1 MQSRNKQMQLFRI
14 LFIGMLLISGL
25 THAETVK
32 IYAAASL
39 TNAITDISKLYQQQH
54 RNIRII
60 PVFGA
65 SSVLARQIAAGA
77 ESDIFISADIEWMH
91 DLLKKQKISIGQIR
105 PLLLNELVLISP
117 IQQKNHFRISADF
130 NFAKAFQGYLCTG
143 QMESVPAGKYAQQSL
158 TRLGWLNPLRGR
170 IVGTD
175 SVRSTLAFVE
185 RGECQ
190 VGIVYRTDAL
200 MSKKVRIS
208 GVFPASTHR
217 PIVYPIALTR
227 QGQKNQAA
235 IQFSEFIQT
244 SPRAR
249 QIFQKYGFKLKV
261 P

>member
-1 MQSRNKQMQLFRI
+1 MRKMDLFKV
-14 LFIGMLLISGL
+14 LLTGMLLTSPIL
-25 THAETVK
+25 HAEKVK

-39 TNAITDISKLYQQQH
+39 TNAITDISRLYEQQH
-54 RNIRII
+54 RDIQIV
-60 PVFGA
+60 PVFAA
-65 SSVLARQIAAGA
+65 SSVLAKQIAAGA
-77 ESDIFISADIEWMH
+77 SSDIFFSADLEWMH
-91 DLLKKQKISIGQIR
+91 NLLKKQKISIGQIR

-117 IQQKNHFRISADF
+117 IQKKNHFKMSADF

-200 MSKKVRIS
+200 MSKKVKIS

-235 IQFSEFIQT
+235 VQFSEFIQT

-261 P
+261 G

>member
-1 MQSRNKQMQLFRI
+1 MDLFKV
-14 LFIGMLLISGL
+14 LLTGVLLTSPMLY
-25 THAETVK
+25 AETVK

-39 TNAITDISKLYQQQH
+39 TNAITDISRLYEQQH
-54 RNIRII
+54 RDIQIV
-60 PVFGA
+60 PVFAA
-65 SSVLARQIAAGA
+65 SSVLAKQIAAGA
-77 ESDIFISADIEWMH
+77 SSDLFFSADLDWMN
-91 DLLKKQKISIGQIR
+91 DLIKKQKIQIGQIR
-105 PLLLNELVLISP
+105 PMLLNELVLISS
-117 IQQKNHFRISADF
+117 IQQKNHFKMSADF

-143 QMESVPAGKYAQQSL
+143 QMESVPAGKYAKQSL
-158 TRLGWLNPLRGR
+158 TGLGWLKPLRGR

-200 MSKKVRIS
+200 IMSKKFKIS

-235 IQFSEFIQT
+235 VQFSEFIQT

-261 P
+261 G

>member
-1 MQSRNKQMQLFRI
+1 MDLFKV
-14 LFIGMLLISGL
+14 LLTGVLLTSPMLY
-25 THAETVK
+25 AETVK

-39 TNAITDISKLYQQQH
+39 TNAITDISRLYEQQH
-54 RNIRII
+54 RDIQIV
-60 PVFGA
+60 PVFAA
-65 SSVLARQIAAGA
+65 SSVLAKQIAAGA
-77 ESDIFISADIEWMH
+77 SSDLFFSADLDWMN
-91 DLLKKQKISIGQIR
+91 DLIKKQKIQIGQIR
-105 PLLLNELVLISP
+105 PMLLNELVLISS
-117 IQQKNHFRISADF
+117 IQQKNHFKMSADF

-143 QMESVPAGKYAQQSL
+143 QMESVPAGKYAKQSL
-158 TRLGWLNPLRGR
+158 TGLGWLNQLRGR

-200 MSKKVRIS
+200 IMSKKFKIS

-244 SPRAR
+244 SPQAR
-249 QIFQKYGFKLKV
+249 QIFQKYGFKLKA

>member
-1 MQSRNKQMQLFRI
+1 MDLFKV
-14 LFIGMLLISGL
+14 LLTGVLLTSPMLY
-25 THAETVK
+25 AETVK

-39 TNAITDISKLYQQQH
+39 TNAITDISRLYEQQH
-54 RNIRII
+54 RDIQIV
-60 PVFGA
+60 PVFAA
-65 SSVLARQIAAGA
+65 SSVLAKQIAAGA
-77 ESDIFISADIEWMH
+77 SSDLFFSADLDWMN
-91 DLLKKQKISIGQIR
+91 DLIKKQKIQIGQIR
-105 PLLLNELVLISP
+105 PMLLNELVLISS
-117 IQQKNHFRISADF
+117 IQQKNHFKMSADF
-130 NFAKAFQGYLCTG
+130 NSAKAFQGYLCTG
-143 QMESVPAGKYAQQSL
+143 QMESVPAGKYAKQSL
-158 TRLGWLNPLRGR
+158 TGLGRLNQLRGR

-200 MSKKVRIS
+200 MSKKVKIS

-235 IQFSEFIQT
+235 VQFSEFIQT

-261 P
+261 G

>member
-1 MQSRNKQMQLFRI
+1 MDLFKV
-14 LFIGMLLISGL
+14 LLTGMLLTSPIL
-25 THAETVK
+25 HAEKVK

-39 TNAITDISKLYQQQH
+39 TNAITDISRLYEQQH
-54 RNIRII
+54 RDIQIV
-60 PVFGA
+60 PVFAA
-65 SSVLARQIAAGA
+65 SSVLAKQIAAGA
-77 ESDIFISADIEWMH
+77 SSDIFFSADLEWMH
-91 DLLKKQKISIGQIR
+91 NLLKKQKISIGQIR

-117 IQQKNHFRISADF
+117 IQKKNHFKMSADF

-200 MSKKVRIS
+200 MSKKVKIS

-235 IQFSEFIQT
+235 VQFSEFIQT
-244 SPRAR
+244 SAQAR
-249 QIFQKYGFKLKV
+249 QIFQKYGFKFKV
-261 P
+261 G

>member
-1 MQSRNKQMQLFRI
+1 
-14 LFIGMLLISGL
+14 
-25 THAETVK
+25 
-32 IYAAASL
+32 
-39 TNAITDISKLYQQQH
+39 
-54 RNIRII
+54 
-60 PVFGA
+60 
-65 SSVLARQIAAGA
+65 
-77 ESDIFISADIEWMH
+77 MH

-143 QMESVPAGKYAQQSL
+143 QMESVPAGEYAQQSL

-200 MSKKVRIS
+200 MSKKVKLS
-208 GVFPASTHR
+208 WLFPASTQHQ
-217 PIVYPIALTR
+217 IVYPITLTL
-227 QGQKNQAA
+227 
-235 IQFSEFIQT
+235 
-244 SPRAR
+244 
-249 QIFQKYGFKLKV
+249 QIMKLKYTV
-261 P
+261 Q

>member
-1 MQSRNKQMQLFRI
+1 
-14 LFIGMLLISGL
+14 MLLVSTVL
-25 THAETVK
+25 HAETVK

-39 TNAITDISKLYQQQH
+39 TNAITDISKLYEQQH
-54 RNIRII
+54 RDIQIV
-60 PVFGA
+60 PVFAA
-65 SSVLARQIAAGA
+65 SSVLAKQIAAGA
-77 ESDIFISADIEWMH
+77 SSDLFFSADLHWMN
-91 DLLKKQKISIGQIR
+91 DLIKKQKIQASQVR
-105 PLLLNELVLISP
+105 PILFNELVLISP
-117 IQQKNHFRISADF
+117 VSQKF
-130 NFAKAFQGYLCTG
+130 NFKISSQFKFAQAFQGYLCTG

-244 SPRAR
+244 SAQAR

>member
-1 MQSRNKQMQLFRI
+1 MDLFKV
-14 LFIGMLLISGL
+14 LLTGVLLTSPMLY
-25 THAETVK
+25 AETVK

-39 TNAITDISKLYQQQH
+39 TNAITDISRLYEQQH
-54 RNIRII
+54 RDIQIV
-60 PVFGA
+60 PVFAA
-65 SSVLARQIAAGA
+65 SSVLAKQIAAGA
-77 ESDIFISADIEWMH
+77 SSDLLFSADLDWMN
-91 DLLKKQKISIGQIR
+91 DLIKKQKIKVGQSK
-105 PLLLNELVLISP
+105 PVLFNELVLISP
-117 IQQKNHFRISADF
+117 IQQKNHFKMSADF

-143 QMESVPAGKYAQQSL
+143 QMESVPAGKYAKQSL

-175 SVRSTLAFVE
+175 SVRSTLVFVE

-200 MSKKVRIS
+200 MSKKVKIS

-244 SPRAR
+244 SAQAR
-249 QIFQKYGFKLKV
+249 QIFQKYGFKLKA

>member
-1 MQSRNKQMQLFRI
+1 MDLFKV
-14 LFIGMLLISGL
+14 LLTGVLLTSPMLY
-25 THAETVK
+25 AETVK

-39 TNAITDISKLYQQQH
+39 TNAITDISRLYEQQH
-54 RNIRII
+54 QDIQIV
-60 PVFGA
+60 PVFAA
-65 SSVLARQIAAGA
+65 SSVLAKQIAAGA
-77 ESDIFISADIEWMH
+77 SSDLFFSADLDWMN
-91 DLLKKQKISIGQIR
+91 DLIKKQKIQIGQIR
-105 PLLLNELVLISP
+105 PMLLNELVLISS
-117 IQQKNHFRISADF
+117 IQQKNQFKMSADF

-143 QMESVPAGKYAQQSL
+143 QMESVPAGKYAKQSL
-158 TRLGWLNPLRGR
+158 TRLGWLNQLRGR

-200 MSKKVRIS
+200 MSKKVKIS
-208 GVFPASTHR
+208 GVFPARTHR

-235 IQFSEFIQT
+235 VQFSEFIQT
-244 SPRAR
+244 SAQAR

-261 P
+261 G

>member
-1 MQSRNKQMQLFRI
+1 MDLIKVL
-14 LFIGMLLISGL
+14 LTGMLLTSPML
-25 THAETVK
+25 HAETVK

-39 TNAITDISKLYQQQH
+39 TNAITDISKLYEQQH
-54 RNIRII
+54 RDIQIV
-60 PVFGA
+60 PVFAA
-65 SSVLARQIAAGA
+65 SSVLAKQIAAGA
-77 ESDIFISADIEWMH
+77 SSDLFFSADLDWMN
-91 DLLKKQKISIGQIR
+91 DLIKKQKIQVGQSK
-105 PLLLNELVLISP
+105 PVLFNELVLISP
-117 IQQKNHFRISADF
+117 IQQKNHFKMSADF

-143 QMESVPAGKYAQQSL
+143 QMESVPAGKYAKQSL

-175 SVRSTLAFVE
+175 NVRATLAFVE

-200 MSKKVRIS
+200 IMSKKFKIS

-244 SPRAR
+244 SPQAR
-249 QIFQKYGFKLKV
+249 QIFQKYGFKLKA

>member
-1 MQSRNKQMQLFRI
+1 MDLFKV
-14 LFIGMLLISGL
+14 LLTGVLLTSSML
-25 THAETVK
+25 HAETVR

-39 TNAITDISKLYQQQH
+39 TNAITDISKLYEQQH
-54 RNIRII
+54 RDIQIV
-60 PVFGA
+60 PVFAA
-65 SSVLARQIAAGA
+65 SSVLAKQIAAGA
-77 ESDIFISADIEWMH
+77 SSDLFFSADLDWMN
-91 DLLKKQKISIGQIR
+91 DLIKKQKIQIGQIR

-117 IQQKNHFRISADF
+117 LQKKNHFKMSANF
-130 NFAKAFQGYLCTG
+130 NFAQAFQGYLCTG

-158 TRLGWLNPLRGR
+158 IRLGWLNPLRGR

>member
-1 MQSRNKQMQLFRI
+1 MDLFKV
-14 LFIGMLLISGL
+14 LLTGVLLTSPMLY
-25 THAETVK
+25 AETVK

-39 TNAITDISKLYQQQH
+39 TNAITDISRLYEQQH
-54 RNIRII
+54 QDIQIV
-60 PVFGA
+60 PVFAA
-65 SSVLARQIAAGA
+65 SSVLAKQIAAGA
-77 ESDIFISADIEWMH
+77 SSDLFFSADLDWMN
-91 DLLKKQKISIGQIR
+91 DLIKKQKIQIGQIR
-105 PLLLNELVLISP
+105 PMLLNELVLISS
-117 IQQKNHFRISADF
+117 KISADF

-143 QMESVPAGKYAQQSL
+143 QMESVPAGKYAKQSL
-158 TRLGWLNPLRGR
+158 TGLGWLNQLRGR

-200 MSKKVRIS
+200 MSKKVKIS
-208 GVFPASTHR
+208 GVFPARTHR

-235 IQFSEFIQT
+235 VQFSKFIQT

-261 P
+261 G

>member
-1 MQSRNKQMQLFRI
+1 MDLFKV
-14 LFIGMLLISGL
+14 LLTGMLLTSPIL
-25 THAETVK
+25 HAEKVK

-39 TNAITDISKLYQQQH
+39 TNAITDISRLYEQQH
-54 RNIRII
+54 RDIQIV
-60 PVFGA
+60 PVFAA
-65 SSVLARQIAAGA
+65 SSVLAKQIAAGA
-77 ESDIFISADIEWMH
+77 SSDLFFSAGLHWMN
-91 DLLKKQKISIGQIR
+91 DLIKKQKIQIGQIR
-105 PLLLNELVLISP
+105 PMLLNELVLISS
-117 IQQKNHFRISADF
+117 IQQKNHFKMSADF

-143 QMESVPAGKYAQQSL
+143 QMESVPAGK
-158 TRLGWLNPLRGR
+158 
-170 IVGTD
+170 
-175 SVRSTLAFVE
+175 VRSTLAFVE

>member
-1 MQSRNKQMQLFRI
+1 MDLFKV
-14 LFIGMLLISGL
+14 LLTGVLLTSPMLY
-25 THAETVK
+25 AETVK

-39 TNAITDISKLYQQQH
+39 TNAITDISRLYEQQH
-54 RNIRII
+54 RDIQIV
-60 PVFGA
+60 PVFAA
-65 SSVLARQIAAGA
+65 SSVLAKQIAAGA
-77 ESDIFISADIEWMH
+77 SSDLFFSADLDWMN
-91 DLLKKQKISIGQIR
+91 DLIKKQKIQIGQIR
-105 PLLLNELVLISP
+105 PMLLNELVLISS
-117 IQQKNHFRISADF
+117 IQQKNHFKMSADF

-143 QMESVPAGKYAQQSL
+143 QMESVPAGKYAKQSL
-158 TRLGWLNPLRGR
+158 TGLGWLNQLRGR

-175 SVRSTLAFVE
+175 NVRATLAFVE

-200 MSKKVRIS
+200 IMSKKFKIS
-208 GVFPASTHR
+208 GVFPARTHR

-244 SPRAR
+244 SPQAR
-249 QIFQKYGFKLKV
+249 QIFQKYGFKLKA